1 MVAKLR
7 IRDVQKLI
15 ENLYAVDEYRG
26 CFVAID
32 LREAKIVDMD
42 RDLENLLKKIRSRG
56 IDESMIIV
64 EYIPREP
71 VELVV

>member
-1 MVAKLR
+1 MVATLR
-7 IRDVQKLI
+7 IREVQKLI
-15 ENLYAVDEYRG
+15 EDLYTCDTCRE

-32 LREAKIVDMD
+32 LREAKIIDTD
-42 RDLENLLKKIRSRG
+42 RDLENLLKKIRSKG
-56 IDESMIIV
+56 IDESTIIV

>member
-1 MVAKLR
+1 MAVKLR
-7 IRDVQKLI
+7 IRDVQ
-15 ENLYAVDEYRG
+15 NLVESLYGVDEYRG

-32 LREAKIVDMD
+32 LREAKIVDAD
-42 RDLENLLKKIRSRG
+42 RDLENFLKRIRSRG
-56 IDESMIIV
+56 IDESTIID